1 MTLVQFNRI
10 TKRPAGRRRRTAET
24 APDLVQLLTESIET
38 VNARAARRE
47 AGARGEQ
54 DSLIMLLTWSIRLIE
69 VSRARNGQAQLAADM
84 TEHMEDEYGDAGID
98 Q

>member
-1 MTLVQFNRI
+1 MTLVQFNRL
-10 TKRPAGRRRRTAET
+10 TKRPAGRRRRSAET
-24 APDLVQLLTESIET
+24 APDLVQLLTESIEA

-69 VSRARNGQAQLAADM
+69 VSRARNGQLAPQIA
-84 TEHMEDEYGDAGID
+84 EGMEDEYVDSGID
-98 Q
+98 E